1 MQCGFQKG
9 FNAQHC
15 LLVLN
20 EKRCEA
26 LHKWGYAE
34 IFLIDLSKVFNCV
47 NHELLIA
54 KLHAYGF
61 SLESL
66 KFVQSCSVSDWIQK
80 VKFNSSLND
89 SGSVGSG
96 VYI

>member
-1 MQCGFQKG
+1 MFDC
-9 FNAQHC
+9 
-15 LLVLN
+15 
-20 EKRCEA
+20 
-26 LHKWGYAE
+26 
-34 IFLIDLSKVFNCV
+34 I

-89 SGSVGSG
+89 YGSVGSG
-96 VYI
+96 VYISISGPYFFSFVICSLIIKI